1 MNKIGRYRVVKELG
15 RGAMG
20 VVYLAI
26 DPNIGRDVAIKTI
39 RLREVEK
46 PEERE
51 RLRERL
57 FREAR
62 SAGILSH
69 PGIVTIYDVEQ
80 QDSVAYIAMEYVDGP
95 TLDQWLSEQQTI
107 PADWMFSILAQT
119 ANALDYA
126 HGKGIVHRDIK
137 PANIML
143 AGDGT
148 AKITDFGIAK
158 VTASEQFTMTGSI
171 VGTPHYMS
179 PEQVQGQAVDGRSDQ
194 FSLAVM
200 TYEMLTGEKPYTGEH
215 LTTVVYKIVA
225 EDPVAPHRLNPTL
238 SGPIELVLRKAM
250 SKKPEGRY
258 RTCREFTDAL
268 EKACAA
274 TKGWKTMPRG
284 SSSNEP
290 TALDKPKPAGKLPP
304 ARHPLR
310 EESVTNERHPRKKG
324 NFVVFLLAMMLL
336 AGIIAL
342 VALEYPN
349 WTGHKGLGQDKT
361 ESPDVAVDK
370 GAQKTPPTANPDDMK
385 PSPMSPPSG
394 DTAKPQETKP
404 APDESKKSDSAN
416 SQPSPE

>member
-1 MNKIGRYRVVKELG
+1 
-15 RGAMG
+15 
-20 VVYLAI
+20 
-26 DPNIGRDVAIKTI
+26 
-39 RLREVEK
+39 
-46 PEERE
+46 
-51 RLRERL
+51 
-57 FREAR
+57 
-62 SAGILSH
+62 
-69 PGIVTIYDVEQ
+69 
-80 QDSVAYIAMEYVDGP
+80 
-95 TLDQWLSEQQTI
+95 
-107 PADWMFSILAQT
+107 
-119 ANALDYA
+119 
-126 HGKGIVHRDIK
+126 
-137 PANIML
+137 
-143 AGDGT
+143 
-148 AKITDFGIAK
+148 
-158 VTASEQFTMTGSI
+158 
-171 VGTPHYMS
+171 
-179 PEQVQGQAVDGRSDQ
+179 
-194 FSLAVM
+194 M

-416 SQPSPE
+416 SQPSPEPSPARKSAQQQSPPAGPQQVQVVSSPGGATAMLDGQRSNSCTTPCSLTASAGHHIVSVSLAGYQVERREIDVYNDPIEMAPIVLRAPHGTLMLSSVPDGAAVTLDGKKLPQTTNTQLQLTRHRNRHRPQRRNSDYAAASGAVAAAFHRHTSTGEVASQRRRSMMVRGS